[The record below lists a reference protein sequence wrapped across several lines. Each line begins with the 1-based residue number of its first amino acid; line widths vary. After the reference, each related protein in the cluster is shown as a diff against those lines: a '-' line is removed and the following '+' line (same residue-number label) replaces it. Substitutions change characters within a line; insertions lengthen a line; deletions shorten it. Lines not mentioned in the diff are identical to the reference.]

1 MLDIIL
7 LLAGVILWQA
17 ACVFIKK
24 GVICKYVDYSF
35 NFLCIG
41 KLFAIILPNGD
52 KWVLYNSFS
61 ELNIQYVMWI

>member
-17 ACVFIKK
+17 ACAFIKK
-24 GVICKYVDYSF
+24 GVICRCVDYSF
-35 NFLCIG
+35 KFLCIG